1 MLNGFLATLY
11 TDGVTP
17 LNFAIVAALSLL
29 LGFVISR
36 CHRAAVGEKGSMTT
50 ALIFLPFL
58 VQIVI
63 LLVNGNLGTGVA
75 VAGTFGLVRFRSAPG
90 TARDITT
97 IFLAV
102 VVGIACGMGYA
113 VLAVAAAAVVC
124 VILLL
129 QRKLPTHADNG
140 DRNLKIT
147 IPENLDYAD
156 LFTDLFET
164 YTERH
169 TLQEVK
175 TANMGSLYNLHFT
188 VRLKDTAKEKE
199 FIDEL
204 RVRNGNLEISCGRT
218 GLVKEGKEIL

>member
-1 MLNGFLATLY
+1 MLNGFFATMY

-17 LNFAIVAALSLL
+17 INFLIVAALSLL
-29 LGFVISR
+29 LGFLISR
-36 CHRAAVGEKGSMTT
+36 CHRFAAGEKGSMGT
-50 ALIFLPFL
+50 ALLFLPFL

-113 VLAVAAAAVVC
+113 ALAALAALVVC
-124 VILLL
+124 AILLL
-129 QRKLPTHADNG
+129 QRLLPGGADNG
-140 DRNLKIT
+140 ERELKIT
-147 IPENLDYAD
+147 IPENLDYAGLFSD
-156 LFTDLFET
+156 LLET
-164 YTERH
+164 YTTKS
-169 TLQEVK
+169 TLQQVK
-175 TANMGSLYNLHFT
+175 TANMGTLYNLHYSI
-188 VRLKDTAKEKE
+188 RLKDAAKEKE
-199 FIDEL
+199 FIDAL

-218 GLVKEGKEIL
+218 ALVKEGREVL

>member
-1 MLNGFLATLY
+1 MLDGFFSTLY
-11 TDGVTP
+11 TDGVT
-17 LNFAIVAALSLL
+17 LTNFMIVAALSLL
-29 LGFVISR
+29 LGALISF
-36 CHRAAVGEKGSMTT
+36 CHRATAGGRGSMSA

-113 VLAVAAAAVVC
+113 ALAVLTAVVVC
-124 VILLL
+124 AVLLA
-129 QRKLPTHADNG
+129 QSRLPVQADNG
-140 DRNLKIT
+140 ERSLKIT

-156 LFTDLFET
+156 LFSDLLDA
-164 YTERH
+164 YTTKHE
-169 TLQEVK
+169 LQQVK
-175 TANMGSLYNLHFT
+175 TANMGSLYNLHYSI
-188 VRLKDTAKEKE
+188 RLKDAGREKE
-199 FIDEL
+199 FIDAL

-218 GLVKEGKEIL
+218 GLVKEGREIL